1 MLRNFYPFTSD
12 FKAFY
17 ESRLRIPKI
26 TMKTVSKI
34 TMYERSMGGE
44 LETS

>member
-17 ESRLRIPKI
+17 ENKLRIPKI
-26 TMKTVSKI
+26 TMKAVSKI
-34 TMYERSMGGE
+34 TMHERSIGGE